1 MIRPNASSQQPPFKK
16 IDFFILERK
25 RVCPS
30 VGGVEKEL
38 REKESEADPML
49 LAKPDVGLDFSTG

>member
-1 MIRPNASSQQPPFKK
+1 M
-16 IDFFILERK
+16 L
-25 RVCPS
+25 
-30 VGGVEKEL
+30 GGVEKEL